1 MEKANEIVGTLVLGL
16 VTVALAA
23 LIMALPL
30 MFLWNT
36 CLVPV
41 VEAINPIGFWQALGL
56 NILFNI
62 MFKSQNLKKD

>member
-30 MFLWNT
+30 RFLWNG
-36 CLVPV
+36 CLLLV
-41 VEAINPIGFWQALGL
+41 V
-56 NILFNI
+56 
-62 MFKSQNLKKD
+62 

>member
-1 MEKANEIVGTLVLGL
+1 MEKANEIVGTVVLGL
-16 VTVALAA
+16 VTVALVA

-36 CLVPV
+36 CLVPA
-41 VEAINPIGFWQALGL
+41 VEAINPIGFWQSLGL
-56 NILFNI
+56 NFLFSI

>member
-1 MEKANEIVGTLVLGL
+1 MEKANEIVGAVVLGL
-16 VTVALAA
+16 VTVALVA

-36 CLVPV
+36 CLVPA
-41 VEAINPIGFWQALGL
+41 VESINPIGFWQALGL
-56 NILFNI
+56 NFLFSI